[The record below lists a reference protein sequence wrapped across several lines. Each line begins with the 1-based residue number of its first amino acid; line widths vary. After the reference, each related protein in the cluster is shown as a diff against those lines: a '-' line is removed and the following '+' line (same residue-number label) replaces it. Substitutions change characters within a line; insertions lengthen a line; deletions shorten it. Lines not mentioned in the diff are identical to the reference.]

1 VNTPSKSTTSI
12 SESQKRVEEL
22 QTRLDHLIEMA
33 EEHTENRLWDIL
45 VSLRWGV
52 AARQPAVLKMM
63 ASFGDSVLVFLDE
76 PKEPRGHA

>member
-52 AARQPAVLKMM
+52 AARQPGVLEMM
-63 ASFGDSVLVFLDE
+63 KGYGDSLLVFLDGL
-76 PKEPRGHA
+76 KEPCGHA